1 MRRALLTSAAH
12 PNEGT
17 MTTSPR
23 TALITGASAG
33 IGATF
38 ARHLAA
44 RGYQLLL
51 VARRGDRLQEL
62 AAQLTERHD
71 VRCEVLTADLTDPAA
86 PTAIVNHAD
95 QQGLDI
101 DVLINNAG
109 LSGKT
114 AFADTPWDALAGE
127 IQLMVTAPTELI
139 HLVVPG
145 MKKRNWGRIVNL
157 SSVAAFAPPAA
168 SLLYTGIKS
177 FVLNTSQAL
186 DMELEPHG
194 IHVTALCPGFTHTEF
209 HDVMGTRDKADHLP
223 RILWQQPEAVVAEG
237 WAAVM
242 KGKPVCVPGTIN
254 KISAAAMKPLPI
266 HLSYLAGKT
275 LNPFK
280 NS

>member
-1 MRRALLTSAAH
+1 
-12 PNEGT
+12 

-62 AAQLTERHD
+62 AAQLAERHD
-71 VRCEVLTADLTDPAA
+71 VRCEVLAADLTDPAA

-95 QQGLDI
+95 RQGLDI

-109 LSGKT
+109 LSGKN

-145 MKKRNWGRIVNL
+145 MKKRTWGRIVNL

-186 DMELEPHG
+186 DMELKPHG
-194 IHVTALCPGFTHTEF
+194 IHVTALCPGFTRTEF

-223 RILWQQPEAVVAEG
+223 RILWQQPEAVVTEG

-242 KGKPVCVPGTIN
+242 KGKPVCVPGAIN
-254 KISAAAMKPLPI
+254 KISAAAMKPLPT
-266 HLSYLAGKT
+266 HLGYLAGKT

>member
-1 MRRALLTSAAH
+1 
-12 PNEGT
+12 

-33 IGATF
+33 IGAAF
-38 ARHLAA
+38 AHHLAA
-44 RGYQLLL
+44 SGYQLLL
-51 VARRGDRLQEL
+51 VARRGDRLREL

-71 VRCEVLTADLTDPAA
+71 VRCEVFAADLTDPAA
-86 PTAIVNHAD
+86 PAAILDHAD
-95 QQGLDI
+95 QQGLNIDI
-101 DVLINNAG
+101 LINNAG

-114 AFADTPWDALAGE
+114 AFADTPWEVLASE
-127 IQLMVTAPTELI
+127 IQLMVTAQTELA
-139 HLVVPG
+139 HLVIPG
-145 MKKRNWGRIVNL
+145 MKKRHWGRIINL

-177 FVLNTSQAL
+177 YVLNTSQAL
-186 DMELEPHG
+186 DMELKPHG

-209 HDVMGTRDKADHLP
+209 HDVMGTRAKADHLP
-223 RILWQQPEAVVAEG
+223 RILWQQPDAVVTEG

-242 KGKPVCVPGTIN
+242 KGRPVCVPGTVN

-266 HLSYLAGKT
+266 RLGYLVGKT